1 MSDQETSQKD
11 NEVESSEQLKNLVL
25 EQTHILKRLAATFAP
40 EVEEERQRRFVKLL
54 VKSAS
59 IAAIGVSALVG
70 SWEFG
75 VYLKETWDVRSMAN
89 DYAQVGVR
97 LYYDENNSAVAK
109 KFIGKALE
117 LQPGNAEYLF
127 LDAYIDGMSSVRDL
141 FNLDR
146 PYDASE
152 LNSAYEALAKSV
164 FLEQQQP
171 DSAEPYILRGQIYA
185 ALKDNE
191 RALETLN
198 HAITIEPE
206 NDFALMR
213 LGVINYNAG
222 NVEQAEYHLDK
233 ALSLNSNSKWALLW
247 KGVIAS
253 DGRKFEKSKRHFS
266 EALDIDPRFD
276 MAHYNLGWAYLGT
289 KKKDYE
295 NAEKS
300 FRKALSLNP
309 NFKEAFYGLGMVFG
323 YQNQYSVSKEYLS
336 KALDIDNRFFTAWK
350 WRGIVN
356 DELGLYE
363 GALADFSSAISINPS
378 NSDIYMRRARVSLKT
393 EAYDESLVDLLLAK
407 KYNPKNARI
416 YLYLG
421 QLYLKLNQ
429 LDASRDAIET
439 ALSLKKNYSDAY
451 SLKADILIAE
461 GLFEEAI
468 MALSNAVDSTKYRRE
483 RFYIK
488 RANLKFKLELF
499 DAAYEDYVLARD
511 DNPNNAEAW
520 LGEFQALIKRND
532 KSKAEMAL
540 KEYIKL
546 KPSDDKIQ
554 SYKNLL
560 DQ

>member
-59 IAAIGVSALVG
+59 IAAIGVSALVV

-222 NVEQAEYHLDK
+222 NVEQAEYHLDE

-309 NFKEAFYGLGMVFG
+309 DFKEAFYGLGMVFG

-336 KALDIDNRFFTAWK
+336 KAIELDDRFFTAWK

-356 DELGLYE
+356 DELGLYAE
-363 GALADFSSAISINPS
+363 ALTDFSSAISINPS

-393 EAYDESLVDLLLAK
+393 DAYDESLVDLLLAK

-468 MALSNAVDSTKYRRE
+468 SALSNAVDSTKYRRE

-499 DAAYEDYVLARD
+499 DEAYEDYVLARD
-511 DNPNNAEAW
+511 DNPNNSEAW

-554 SYKNLL
+554 SYKKLL

>member
-11 NEVESSEQLKNLVL
+11 NEAESSEQLKNLVL

-222 NVEQAEYHLDK
+222 NVEQAEYHLDE

-336 KALDIDNRFFTAWK
+336 KAIDIDDRFFTAWK

-363 GALADFSSAISINPS
+363 EALTDFSSAISINPS

-461 GLFEEAI
+461 GLFEDAI

-499 DAAYEDYVLARD
+499 DEAYEDYVLARD

>member
-1 MSDQETSQKD
+1 
-11 NEVESSEQLKNLVL
+11 
-25 EQTHILKRLAATFAP
+25 
-40 EVEEERQRRFVKLL
+40 
-54 VKSAS
+54 
-59 IAAIGVSALVG
+59 
-70 SWEFG
+70 
-75 VYLKETWDVRSMAN
+75 
-89 DYAQVGVR
+89 
-97 LYYDENNSAVAK
+97 
-109 KFIGKALE
+109 
-117 LQPGNAEYLF
+117 
-127 LDAYIDGMSSVRDL
+127 
-141 FNLDR
+141 
-146 PYDASE
+146 
-152 LNSAYEALAKSV
+152 
-164 FLEQQQP
+164 
-171 DSAEPYILRGQIYA
+171 
-185 ALKDNE
+185 
-191 RALETLN
+191 
-198 HAITIEPE
+198 
-206 NDFALMR
+206 
-213 LGVINYNAG
+213 
-222 NVEQAEYHLDK
+222 
-233 ALSLNSNSKWALLW
+233 
-247 KGVIAS
+247 
-253 DGRKFEKSKRHFS
+253 
-266 EALDIDPRFD
+266 
-276 MAHYNLGWAYLGT
+276 
-289 KKKDYE
+289 
-295 NAEKS
+295 
-300 FRKALSLNP
+300 
-309 NFKEAFYGLGMVFG
+309 MVFG

-336 KALDIDNRFFTAWK
+336 KAIDIDDRFFTAWK

-356 DELGLYE
+356 DELGLYGE
-363 GALADFSSAISINPS
+363 ALTDFSSAISINPS

-461 GLFEEAI
+461 GLFEDAI

-499 DAAYEDYVLARD
+499 DEAYEDYVLARD

-532 KSKAEMAL
+532 KSKAETAL

>member
-11 NEVESSEQLKNLVL
+11 NEAESSEQLKNLVL
-25 EQTHILKRLAATFAP
+25 EQTHILKRLAVTFAP
-40 EVEEERQRRFVKLL
+40 EVEEERQRRLVKLL

>member
-1 MSDQETSQKD
+1 MSDPETSQKD
-11 NEVESSEQLKNLVL
+11 NDVESTEQLKHLVL
-25 EQTHILKRLAATFAP
+25 EQTYILKRLAATFAP
-40 EVEEERQRRFVKLL
+40 EVEEERQRRLVKLL

-59 IAAIGVSALVG
+59 IVAIGVSALVG

-222 NVEQAEYHLDK
+222 NVEQAEYHLDE
-233 ALSLNSNSKWALLW
+233 ALSINSNSKWALLW

-253 DGRKFEKSKRHFS
+253 DGREFEKSKRHFS

-276 MAHYNLGWAYLGT
+276 MAHYNLGWAYLGA

-309 NFKEAFYGLGMVFG
+309 DFKEAFYGLGMVFG

-336 KALDIDNRFFTAWK
+336 KAIDIDDRFFTAWK

-356 DELGLYE
+356 DELGLYDQ
-363 GALADFSSAISINPS
+363 ALTDFSSAISINPS

-499 DAAYEDYVLARD
+499 DEAYEDYVLARD
-511 DNPNNAEAW
+511 DNPNNSEAW
-520 LGEFQALIKRND
+520 LGEFNALIKRND
-532 KSKAEMAL
+532 KGQAEKAL

-554 SYKNLL
+554 SYKKLL
-560 DQ
+560 D